1 MPCARARGTSCCPP
15 EVICGTVFENVA
27 ALLGPLL
34 LTVPPQAISRIRP
47 PLLTVLPRAVS
58 WAHPFSLCR
67 LETLRGPAT
76 PMLPAMPPSPL
87 YSWRRIKA
95 FRGVTSR
102 SSCLCGT
109 DPRFITCG
117 FEQGWSGLV
126 TYTAPIW
133 GLSREPKN
141 KKSACIA
148 IFLRLGTVVGCLIA
162 DWDAKTQ
169 VIGCTVAL
177 FRCEGTKKSPQSQKS
192 CKEAR
197 IFVFVIAEL
206 P

>member
-1 MPCARARGTSCCPP
+1 MSG
-15 EVICGTVFENVA
+15 
-27 ALLGPLL
+27 
-34 LTVPPQAISRIRP
+34 
-47 PLLTVLPRAVS
+47 
-58 WAHPFSLCR
+58 
-67 LETLRGPAT
+67 
-76 PMLPAMPPSPL
+76 
-87 YSWRRIKA
+87 
-95 FRGVTSR
+95 

-109 DPRFITCG
+109 DLRFITCG
-117 FEQGWSGLV
+117 FEQGWSGLI

-141 KKSACIA
+141 KKSARIA
-148 IFLRLGTVVGCLIA
+148 TFLRLGTVAGCLIA

-177 FRCEGTKKSPQSQKS
+177 FRSEGTKKSPQSQKS